1 MDRLSQFHWSRIN
14 CISLLETSIRVSFC
28 STDFYAASP
37 PAARTIHI
45 NIHIFIFTYLFLL
58 LFLSFVSFVFFS
70 YYPQP
75 GRDASGAAIALF
87 TANLHNPKAVTH
99 RTTLQ
104 GVVYQLD
111 IALQNSDT
119 QKAGLVFIYDMSSSK
134 YSNFDYDLS
143 QKILTLLK
151 VSIRHNTSTT
161 VVYCYFYSVHIM
173 LLPIQP
179 SMMWS

>member
-1 MDRLSQFHWSRIN
+1 M
-14 CISLLETSIRVSFC
+14 
-28 STDFYAASP
+28 
-37 PAARTIHI
+37 
-45 NIHIFIFTYLFLL
+45 
-58 LFLSFVSFVFFS
+58 
-70 YYPQP
+70 QP

-87 TANLHNPKAVTH
+87 TANLHNPKEVTH

-111 IALQNSDT
+111 IALQSSDT

-151 VSIRHNTSTT
+151 VSTNSHSVNTKTEPQSAE
-161 VVYCYFYSVHIM
+161 
-173 LLPIQP
+173 IQNA
-179 SMMWS
+179 